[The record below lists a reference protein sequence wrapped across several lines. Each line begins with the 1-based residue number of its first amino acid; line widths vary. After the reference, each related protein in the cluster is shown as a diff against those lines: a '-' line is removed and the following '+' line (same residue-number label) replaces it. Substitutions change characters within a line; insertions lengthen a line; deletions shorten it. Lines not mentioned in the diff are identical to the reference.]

1 MKKCVEIRIMLL
13 KTVIQ
18 NTLPNTPRT
27 SNPKN
32 KTHLSLTLV
41 HKTQTKLI
49 KHLEQTKEINNKKKK
64 AKMLGPGAQKD
75 KEN

>member
-1 MKKCVEIRIMLL
+1 MEICIMLL

-18 NTLPNTPRT
+18 NTLPITPRT
-27 SNPKN
+27 SKPQKQNPFEFN
-32 KTHLSLTLV
+32 PCPQNTN
-41 HKTQTKLI
+41 QI

-64 AKMLGPGAQKD
+64 AKMLGPGARKD